1 MDTLNNTNNT
11 IKDNWEDSSDSEQ
24 EEEQTTTNDVNNS
37 IDIPDGNDNQD
48 ENDEAWDFYE
58 GDTPCNNCGKYSDAR
73 IIMLESKRIFCY
85 DACLD
90 KDEIYD
96 DGEGD
101 DDYDYDD
108 LEEYDRKLGLS
119 VSCRGV

>member
-1 MDTLNNTNNT
+1 MDTVNDTTNNV
-11 IKDNWEDSSDSEQ
+11 KDNWEDSSESEQ

-37 IDIPDGNDNQD
+37 VDIPDGNQD
-48 ENDEAWDFYE
+48 ENYEEWDFYE

-73 IIMLESKRIFCY
+73 IIMIHSKRIFCY

-90 KDEIYD
+90 EDEIYD
-96 DGEGD
+96 DGDD

-108 LEEYDRKLGLS
+108 LEAYDRKLGLA
-119 VSCRGV
+119 VSCRGC